1 MPAARVPDHRSASA
15 ACPNPAVYAAGIV
28 RTRNGCR
35 GCSCRGSNDGTRQ
48 FVRAVRAVE
57 GDVTLRLERS
67 QARLIGLACGVVDCE
82 QRLKKAQAR
91 RAVTVRFD
99 FSVKEISV
107 AAMQAPAAIV
117 PDGNAR
123 VAARVTSQRSE
134 EHTSELQS
142 LMRIS
147 YAVFC
152 LKKKKNTTHT

>member
-15 ACPNPAVYAAGIV
+15 ACPNPAGYAAGTV

-82 QRLKKAQAR
+82 QRLHKAQ
-91 RAVTVRFD
+91 
-99 FSVKEISV
+99 
-107 AAMQAPAAIV
+107 
-117 PDGNAR
+117 NAR
-123 VAARVTSQRSE
+123 YSVEQGKRVSVCVVLGCSW
-134 EHTSELQS
+134 S
-142 LMRIS
+142 L
-147 YAVFC
+147 
-152 LKKKKNTTHT
+152 

>member
-67 QARLIGLACGVVDCE
+67 QARLIGLA
-82 QRLKKAQAR
+82 
-91 RAVTVRFD
+91 
-99 FSVKEISV
+99 
-107 AAMQAPAAIV
+107 
-117 PDGNAR
+117 N
-123 VAARVTSQRSE
+123 RSE

-142 LMRIS
+142 LMRSS

-152 LKKKKNTTHT
+152 LETRTASHA